1 MMFGF
6 RAERGSARARTRK
19 GVSRFMGSLE
29 EPRRFGREWETTKIA
44 NNIMQSKKLTGFS
57 IVSMNPLFETK
68 PRESSL
74 WKESPIYG

>member
-6 RAERGSARARTRK
+6 RAKRGRERARTNREIN
-19 GVSRFMGSLE
+19 RFIKSFG

-68 PRESSL
+68 PGESAL
-74 WKESPIYG
+74 